1 VLSGEVFEHL
11 KAIVNA
17 DCEWKDHWMLHEA
30 AVSIS
35 DFALSALCAVLAT
48 RLISHNTEM
57 HRVQKW
63 FAVEIVAVAV
73 AALLGGIVHGF
84 VPDTDAF
91 WGALMWRATLLFIGL
106 TGMAGIMIS
115 SFLLCRPGTV
125 ERVRIGALLIF
136 AVYCGIVL
144 FEWQHFGV
152 ALAFYLPT
160 AVLLFIAFL
169 IRWRRKPDSF
179 ACDGL
184 IAMTLTFIAGM
195 LQHFRVAIH
204 PVYFDHNVVYHLI
217 QGFAMIF
224 LYRAGS
230 RWLNEPTTL
239 RVQAA

>member
-1 VLSGEVFEHL
+1 
-11 KAIVNA
+11 
-17 DCEWKDHWMLHEA
+17 MLHEA

-35 DFALSALCAVLAT
+35 DFALSALCVVLAA
-48 RLISHNTEM
+48 RLISHHTKM

-63 FAVEIVAVAV
+63 FTVEIVAVAV

-84 VPDTDAF
+84 VPDTDTF
-91 WGALMWRATLLFIGL
+91 LGGMMWRATLLFIGL
-106 TGMAGIMIS
+106 TGLAAIMIS
-115 SFLLCRPGTV
+115 SFLLFRPGTV
-125 ERVRIGALLIF
+125 ERVRMVGLLIF
-136 AVYCGIVL
+136 AIYCGIVL

-169 IRWRRKPDSF
+169 IRWRRRPDSF

-184 IAMTLTFIAGM
+184 IAMSLTFIAGM

-204 PVYFDHNVVYHLI
+204 PVYFDHNVVYHFI
-217 QGFAMIF
+217 QGCAMIF

-230 RWLNEPTTL
+230 RWLNEPSAL
-239 RVQAA
+239 RVQSA